1 MTIRPMTK
9 PEMMYSYTQSQQIRS
24 QTGNIGYLRADMDT
38 NGKGFFSTWNGFRDD
53 LKIQAFK
60 DEFDAVINEL
70 RFGEGPEF
78 FLKDRTSLA
87 KYCFSHPEAAINDRE
102 FGVRVDTQNYAWID
116 GNEEPVPGMII
127 FFDWDDPD
135 GSAGPQ
141 DGWADHTGIVERVE
155 NGIVYTVEG
164 NSGDNCRENHYPVG
178 HYEILGYGVPAY

>member
-53 LKIQAFK
+53 LKVEAFK
-60 DEFDAVINEL
+60 DEFDAVINGL

-78 FLKDRTSLA
+78 FLQDRTSLA

-102 FGVRVDTQNYAWID
+102 FGVRVTPSHMHNYTLNEKRCDHFAAPFLCIMRISAKSIEKRD
-116 GNEEPVPGMII
+116 GVWYNVLYVFVTTSWWP
-127 FFDWDDPD
+127 
-135 GSAGPQ
+135 
-141 DGWADHTGIVERVE
+141 
-155 NGIVYTVEG
+155 
-164 NSGDNCRENHYPVG
+164 
-178 HYEILGYGVPAY
+178 